1 MKSCQLDASIIR
13 PELPLAE
20 AGSGGTNESGGGETA
35 TPGRTE
41 IPTARRGR
49 ERQVDGDAAGGGG
62 GAARQDEFITVPM
75 GRKLIS

>member
-20 AGSGGTNESGGGETA
+20 AGSGGTNESVGGRETA

-49 ERQVDGDAAGGGG
+49 ERQVDGDAAVVGGG
-62 GAARQDEFITVPM
+62 GAQRGKMNSSPSRWDVN
-75 GRKLIS
+75 